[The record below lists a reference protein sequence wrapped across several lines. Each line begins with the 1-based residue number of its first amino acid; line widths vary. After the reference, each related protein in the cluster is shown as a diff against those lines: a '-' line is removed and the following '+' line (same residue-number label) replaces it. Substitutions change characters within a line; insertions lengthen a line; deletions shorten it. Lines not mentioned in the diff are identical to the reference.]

1 MTGRR
6 ALFIGR
12 FQPFHNGHL
21 AMAKRILE
29 SNEEIIVGIG
39 SAQYSHTGENPFTAG
54 ERYEM
59 IKRALDADG
68 IHDYHIVPIP
78 DTHVHS
84 IWVSHIRSLVPHFDV
99 VYSNSDLVVRLFGE
113 HGVKVLSPPLMAR
126 ERLSGTEIRARMLK
140 GGDWQS
146 LVPSAVAEY
155 IREIDGVERIRE
167 TYKYST
173 PYGTRVNDETE

>member
-1 MTGRR
+1 MTGSR

-21 AMAKRILE
+21 AMIRRILE
-29 SNEEIIVGIG
+29 TNDEVILGIG

-59 IKRALDADG
+59 IKRCLDEAG
-68 IHDYHIVPIP
+68 IHEYHIVPIP

-84 IWVSHIRSLVPHFDV
+84 VWVSHIRSLVPHFDV
-99 VYSNSDLVVRLFGE
+99 VYTNSDLVVRLFRE
-113 HGVKVLSPPLMAR
+113 HGVKVLSPPLVDR
-126 ERLSGTEIRARMLK
+126 EALSGTEVRRRMLK
-140 GGDWQS
+140 GGDWTS
-146 LVPSAVAEY
+146 LVPPAVAGY
-155 IREIDGVERIRE
+155 VREIDGIERIQE

-173 PYGTRVNDETE
+173 PYGTRENDTE

>member
-1 MTGRR
+1 MTGSR

-21 AMAKRILE
+21 AMVKRILE
-29 SNEEIIVGIG
+29 TNDEIIVGIG

-59 IKRALDADG
+59 IKRALDAEG
-68 IHDYHIVPIP
+68 IHNYHLVPIP

-113 HGVKVLSPPLMAR
+113 HGVKVLSPPLVDR
-126 ERLSGTEIRARMLK
+126 ERLSGTVLRQRMLK
-140 GGDWQS
+140 GGEWEP
-146 LVPSAVAEY
+146 LVPPAVAAY
-155 IREIDGVERIRE
+155 IREIEGVARIQE
-167 TYKYST
+167 THKYST
-173 PYGTRVNDETE
+173 PYGTRENDH